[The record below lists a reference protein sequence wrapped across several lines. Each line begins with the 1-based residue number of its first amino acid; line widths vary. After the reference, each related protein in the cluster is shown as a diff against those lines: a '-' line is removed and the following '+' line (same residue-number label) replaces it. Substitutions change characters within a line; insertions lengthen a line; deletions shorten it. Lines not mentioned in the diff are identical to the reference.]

1 MIIVQL
7 RDGRFLIIIIRF
19 IPGIGFRVV
28 SQRTVG
34 TLPIRVLDSGRLLG
48 DSREQ
53 VVIGGTTGID
63 SALGFSLFG
72 SHDDEQVV
80 EMINRMDNPV
90 PRGTVSIHE
99 G

>member
-1 MIIVQL
+1 MRRFIPAGARVVVIRQVTFTRRFPPERVIIVQL

-53 VVIGGTTGID
+53 VVIGGTTGI
-63 SALGFSLFG
+63 
-72 SHDDEQVV
+72 
-80 EMINRMDNPV
+80 
-90 PRGTVSIHE
+90 
-99 G
+99 